1 MQYECGDVLKLMS
14 MRGEQHE
21 IRVGIVM
28 GLLGSKYGRKVIPIG
43 WYNVKIKSFTFE
55 ASAEQCHVPTG
66 WVDPLKYKFVANAH
80 EKIIPW
86 PNELLRQ

>member
-55 ASAEQCHVPTG
+55 AG
-66 WVDPLKYKFVANAH
+66 WGDPLKYKFVANAH